1 MMVCVSVV
9 LRKTVVG
16 SGDWCFSILIGS
28 HYQSQ
33 VNSCCQSNVWQT
45 SWLKWLTS
53 LHEPHLVLSIDISY
67 SIESSYDLQLGC
79 QNVSRYFRQQSL
91 SQNYTHP
98 DNQMTLLHVTHMHKP
113 FAVCRGMNKSQIWKL
128 TSDFKLSIRLTFCLL
143 ISCIIRKLV
152 ISKM

>member
-1 MMVCVSVV
+1 MIVWVSVV

-79 QNVSRYFRQQSL
+79 QNVSHYFRQQSL
-91 SQNYTHP
+91 SELYSPRQ
-98 DNQMTLLHVTHMHKP
+98 
-113 FAVCRGMNKSQIWKL
+113 
-128 TSDFKLSIRLTFCLL
+128 SDDTIACYPHAQTICSMQGNEQESNMETDKWFKLSIRLTFCLL
-143 ISCIIRKLV
+143 ISCIMRKLV
-152 ISKM
+152 IS